1 MDAVPAGC
9 EDVAAALA
17 RMDAQP
23 RVVLRVDVEAGRPP
37 DGVHHVALHRDGA
50 SERWVLDGH
59 ALRRVAAEGRPSDA
73 LRLAPEGGCER
84 ADEAGATVL
93 SYDAW
98 AERGSSRVSLRVDA
112 RDGLPHEAL
121 RESPEL
127 AWGRALSRPTRPPQ
141 AALRPTGGR
150 LVERIAIDYPPV
162 DRRARPD

>member
-17 RMDAQP
+17 RMDARP
-23 RVVLRVDVEAGRPP
+23 RVVLRVDVEAGRSP
-37 DGVHHVALHRDGA
+37 DGVHRVELHRDGA
-50 SERWVLDGH
+50 TERWVLDGH
-59 ALRRVAAEGRPSDA
+59 ALRATAAEGRPSDA

-84 ADEAGATVL
+84 VDEAGATVL
-93 SYDAW
+93 RYDAW
-98 AERGSSRVSLRVDA
+98 AERGSSRITLHVDP
-112 RDGLPHEAL
+112 RDDLPHAAR
-121 RESPEL
+121 RESSEL

-150 LVERIAIDYPPV
+150 LVERIAIDYPPA